1 MARYTGPVCK
11 LCRREGFKMF
21 LKGERCFSA
30 KCAFERRAFAPGE
43 HGKAN
48 AGRGGGSDRMSDYAR
63 QLRAKQQARRTYGIL
78 ERQFRRY
85 FSIAQKKRGMT
96 GLNLIQ
102 TLELRVDNVVYRMGY
117 GENRAQA
124 RQMVSHGHFTVNGV
138 KVNVPS
144 LLLRPGDMV
153 AVTESSRQ
161 KPLFKE
167 LVDLAEKRSCSLWLD
182 RDLKNLSG
190 RVIRIPERAEI
201 DGNLNEQLIVEY
213 YSR

>member
-1 MARYTGPVCK
+1 
-11 LCRREGFKMF
+11 MF
-21 LKGERCFSA
+21 LKGERCFSQ

-48 AGRGGGSDRMSDYAR
+48 AGRGGNERMSDYSR

-85 FSIAQKKRGMT
+85 FGIAQKKRGMT

-102 TLELRVDNVVYRMGY
+102 TLELRLDNVVYRMGF

-144 LLLRPGDMV
+144 LLLRPGDVV
-153 AVTESSRQ
+153 AVTENSRG
-161 KPLFKE
+161 KTLFKE
-167 LVDLAEKRSCSLWLD
+167 LVDLAEKRTCSLWID
-182 RDLKNLSG
+182 RDVKGLTG

>member
-1 MARYTGPVCK
+1 
-11 LCRREGFKMF
+11 MF
-21 LKGERCFSA
+21 LKGERCFSQ

-48 AGRGGGSDRMSDYAR
+48 AGRGGNERMSDYSR

-85 FSIAQKKRGMT
+85 FGIAQKKRGMT

-102 TLELRVDNVVYRMGY
+102 TLELRLDNVVYRMGF

-138 KVNVPS
+138 KVDVPS
-144 LLLRPGDMV
+144 LLLRPGDVV
-153 AVTESSRQ
+153 AVAENSRG
-161 KPLFKE
+161 KTLFKE
-167 LVDLAEKRSCSLWLD
+167 LVDLAEKRTCSLWID
-182 RDLKNLSG
+182 RDVKSLSG

>member
-1 MARYTGPVCK
+1 
-11 LCRREGFKMF
+11 MF
-21 LKGERCFSA
+21 LKGERCFSQ

-48 AGRGGGSDRMSDYAR
+48 AGRGGNERMSDYSR

-85 FSIAQKKRGMT
+85 FGIAQKKRGMT

-102 TLELRVDNVVYRMGY
+102 TLELRLDNVVYRMGF

-144 LLLRPGDMV
+144 LLLRPGDVV
-153 AVTESSRQ
+153 AVTENSRG
-161 KPLFKE
+161 KTLFKE
-167 LVDLAEKRSCSLWLD
+167 LVDLAEKRTCSLWID
-182 RDLKNLSG
+182 RDVKSLSG

>member
-21 LKGERCFSA
+21 LKGERCFSQ

-48 AGRGGGSDRMSDYAR
+48 AGRGGNERMSDYSR

-85 FSIAQKKRGMT
+85 FGIAQKKRGMT

-102 TLELRVDNVVYRMGY
+102 TLELRLDNVVYRMGF

-138 KVNVPS
+138 KVDVPS
-144 LLLRPGDMV
+144 LLLRPGDVV
-153 AVTESSRQ
+153 AVAENSRG
-161 KPLFKE
+161 KTLFKE
-167 LVDLAEKRSCSLWLD
+167 LVDLAEKRTCSLWID
-182 RDLKNLSG
+182 RNVKSLSG